1 MQLFISSHQFS
12 CQLTIHPPLLRSSP
26 GFGPAN
32 EATTTLLCP
41 DEVVAGFLCVCVAFW
56 AEIAWSSLAC
66 NHDFYYLTVFR
77 GHLDGF
83 PTKMKVICFSVRTL
97 SLISLLR
104 ILRSI
109 HFFCQK
115 FASAR
120 NLGPLRWTLRE
131 MDKKHQ
137 DIYGQAP
144 SQSLSIKFSTYSR
157 YTYPYPCHICWQT
170 TP

>member
-97 SLISLLR
+97 FSDLPPTDFTFHPFLLSKIRLCEKFGPTPMNPSWDGQKTPRHIWTSAISVT
-104 ILRSI
+104 
-109 HFFCQK
+109 FNQVF
-115 FASAR
+115 
-120 NLGPLRWTLRE
+120 
-131 MDKKHQ
+131 
-137 DIYGQAP
+137 DI
-144 SQSLSIKFSTYSR
+144 
-157 YTYPYPCHICWQT
+157 
-170 TP
+170 